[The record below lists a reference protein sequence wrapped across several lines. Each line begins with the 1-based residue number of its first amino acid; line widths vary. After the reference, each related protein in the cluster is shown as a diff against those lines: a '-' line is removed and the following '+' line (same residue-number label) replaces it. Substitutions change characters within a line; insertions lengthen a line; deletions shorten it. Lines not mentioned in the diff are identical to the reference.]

1 MKNKKQN
8 KQYQVFIQKN
18 GGYLEISY
26 EEFCR
31 TQDTIFKDSFFI
43 SSNGVLMEVTQE
55 FYKEYNRDKRR
66 EKYMEERSI
75 EKEVYY
81 HSLDTDEFCGEEIL
95 VDPDEDVAEQVAHK
109 MMIEKLRNALPLLDE
124 DERKLIEEHFFM
136 EISQVELSEIYG
148 VNQSNISRK
157 ITRILKKLRNF
168 LEN

>member
-8 KQYQVFIQKN
+8 KQYQVFILKN

-31 TQDTIFKDSFFI
+31 TQDTIFKDAFFI
-43 SSNGVLMEVTQE
+43 CSHGVLMEVTQE
-55 FYKEYNRDKRR
+55 FYKEYNRDKRH
-66 EKYMEERSI
+66 EKYMEERAV

-95 VDPDEDVAEQVAHK
+95 VDPDEGVAEQVAHK
-109 MMIEKLRNALPLLDE
+109 MMIEKLHKVLPLLDE